1 MYLSLV
7 WEVIASKLLF
17 EGKDSI
23 ETNKQE
29 SPLNDPDCSTR
40 CHSNHW
46 FNDVSLSSDKSN
58 LHDSDAE
65 QQLPS
70 RSLRNLTEILMVV
83 RLSSGC
89 RLTSP
94 WSK

>member
-1 MYLSLV
+1 MHLSLI

-23 ETNKQE
+23 EINKQE
-29 SPLNDPDCSTR
+29 SPLNDPDCSIR

-70 RSLRNLTEILMVV
+70 RSLRSLTEIFMVV

-94 WSK
+94 CSK